1 MRISKGFTLA
11 ELLVALVIL
20 GLLAMFTI
28 PKILSSSRNNE
39 YKYRV
44 QVAASM
50 ISGAYV
56 RYLADNTVTGSLRP
70 GDLTPYMNYLSY
82 INDSS
87 VSIDNHYGYT
97 GSFACNS
104 GTTPCV
110 KLQNGAVIRF
120 YNGENLGQV
129 APNYAIIFQVDPD
142 GTNAGSAT
150 TNGPGKQIEL
160 YLYPTNGRVVDRGS
174 ITNKTYCGA
183 GASCAAGR
191 APDSSLIAPWFSWD

>member
-1 MRISKGFTLA
+1 MRIPKGFTLA

-28 PKILSSSRNNE
+28 PKILSTSRNND

-56 RYLADNTVTGSLRP
+56 RYLADNTVTGSFVP
-70 GDLTPYMNYLSY
+70 GDLTPYMNYLSFT
-82 INDSS
+82 NNSS
-87 VSIDNHYGYT
+87 VLFDNHYGYT
-97 GSFACNS
+97 GSSVCDA
-104 GTTPCV
+104 GGPCV
-110 KLQNGAVIRF
+110 KLQNGALIRL
-120 YNGENLGQV
+120 YNGETLGQV
-129 APNYAIIFQVDPD
+129 APNYAVIFQVDPD

-150 TNGPGKQIEL
+150 TNGPGKMIEL

-174 ITNKTYCGA
+174 ITNKTFCGT